1 MAMEFAG
8 DENTN
13 EKTRF
18 RFWCAD
24 TETAK
29 ATSTFTLSGQTHL
42 SLSRILVDCPYE
54 GGPRLLSLGCRQS
67 GDYAC

>member
-18 RFWCAD
+18 RFHCDD
-24 TETAK
+24 TDCQGNKYFYCHHAMD
-29 ATSTFTLSGQTHL
+29 ARPTSG
-42 SLSRILVDCPYE
+42 CP
-54 GGPRLLSLGCRQS
+54 
-67 GDYAC
+67 